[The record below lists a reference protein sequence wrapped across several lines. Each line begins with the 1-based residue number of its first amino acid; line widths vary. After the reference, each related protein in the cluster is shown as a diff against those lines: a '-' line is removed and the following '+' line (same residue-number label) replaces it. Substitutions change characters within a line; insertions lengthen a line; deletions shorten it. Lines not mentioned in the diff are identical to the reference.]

1 MPAVNRA
8 AGRTVKIMDNGA
20 DRERVRRLVKSAR
33 GGDEESFGEL
43 VKMYHE
49 RVYGLAYGLVHSA
62 DDAQEIAQQTWV
74 KVWNKLRDFKGDA
87 EFFTWVYRVA
97 SNASLDHLRHK
108 TRLREDSLVDGVE
121 PQEAFGR
128 ERAPSENPRPDRE
141 AERAEIRR
149 VFEQALGSLSAEHR
163 LALTLREVDGL
174 SYDEIAKV
182 MKCRKG
188 TVMSRIFYA
197 RRAVQEKL
205 KELQ

>member
-1 MPAVNRA
+1 
-8 AGRTVKIMDNGA
+8 MDNGL
-20 DRERVRRLVKSAR
+20 DREQVRRLVRSAR
-33 GGDEESFGEL
+33 GGDEEAFGEL

-49 RVYGLAYGLVHSA
+49 RVCGLAYGLVSNA
-62 DDAQEIAQQTWV
+62 EDAKEIAQQTWV

-97 SNASLDHLRHK
+97 SNASLDFLRHK

-121 PQEAFGR
+121 PQEAFSR

-149 VFEQALGSLSAEHR
+149 VFEQALESLSSEHR
-163 LALTLREVDGL
+163 LALTLREVEGL

-197 RRAVQEKL
+197 RRAMQEKL